1 MIRFENVSKVFPNG
15 YVGLEEVSF
24 HIEPES
30 LTYIIGES
38 GAGKTTLLR
47 LLIRE
52 LEPTSGEIFFADEP
66 LSRLSGSHIPYLRR
80 KIGVVFQDY
89 KLIPERTVG
98 ENIALVL
105 EIMGVPGH
113 EHRQRILDVLDV
125 VGLAD
130 KIDLFPVQ
138 LSGGELQRVS
148 IARSLATTPKVL
160 FADEPTGNLD
170 PETSKGIAE
179 LLRKITDL
187 GTTVIVATH
196 DMVLLADF
204 PGRELHLRQGKLV
217 KDSAGKQ
224 STKESTQAS
233 NEENA
238 EESEEKEKKPKSKK
252 SGKKKKS
259 TDSEVS
265 ETEAVETKEA

>member
-15 YVGLEEVSF
+15 YVGLEDVSF
-24 HIEPES
+24 RIDPES

-52 LEPTSGEIFFADEP
+52 FEPSAGEIFFAEEP
-66 LSRLSGSHIPYLRR
+66 LSQLPANSVPYLRR

-105 EIMGVPGH
+105 EILNVPSR
-113 EHRQRILDVLDV
+113 EHRKRIVDVLDV

-130 KIDLFPVQ
+130 KVDLFPVQ

-179 LLRKITDL
+179 LLKKITDL
-187 GTTVIVATH
+187 GTTVIVSTH
-196 DMVLLADF
+196 DMVLLEQF
-204 PGRELHLRQGKLV
+204 PGREIHLHQGKLV
-217 KDSAGKQ
+217 KDSQ
-224 STKESTQAS
+224 
-233 NEENA
+233 
-238 EESEEKEKKPKSKK
+238 EKDEKSKK
-252 SGKKKKS
+252 KSNKKKKDEDQEES
-259 TDSEVS
+259 IPELV
-265 ETEAVETKEA
+265 AVEEE